1 MPVCGRLSAV
11 TAGPRARDWSKRL
24 RGGNFR
30 EAVGAVAAL
39 RRLDPATGAGLV
51 PSSGDTKDEQ
61 RAFQLLVARLVAEG
75 GVHGLAARWRDLPSP
90 QWREMLVSEIGQAF
104 HEWIEEGTVELLLAA
119 LEDPDDKVARR
130 AVKPL
135 SSCLREPPA
144 RERKKIARTFRGR
157 AALEAWG
164 RAAEWMTPARRA
176 RVATA
181 VTAALDRCADN
192 PKALTWPE
200 DYIELLGHTATR
212 TDQRAITL
220 LEEFRKMAGEA
231 RRSEFEALDPE
242 NLPEPTSILAEKK
255 GIPTGTRFVRVWSVA
270 TGLRDLKGLE
280 DAIERIR
287 RREG

>member
-1 MPVCGRLSAV
+1 MRDLS
-11 TAGPRARDWSKRL
+11 KCL

-30 EAVGAVAAL
+30 HAVEAVAAL
-39 RRLDPATGAGLV
+39 RRVDPATGAGLV
-51 PSSGDTKDEQ
+51 PSTDTKDEQ

-75 GVHGLAARWRDLPSP
+75 GVHGLAARWLDLPSP

-104 HEWIEEGTVELLLAA
+104 HLWVEEGTIELLLAA
-119 LEDPDDKVARR
+119 LDDPEDKVARR

-135 SSCLREPPA
+135 TSCLREPPPK
-144 RERKKIARTFRGR
+144 ERKEIAKTLRGR
-157 AALEAWG
+157 AALEAWDQ
-164 RAAEWMTPARRA
+164 ATAWMTPARRA

-192 PKALTWPE
+192 PKALTWPD
-200 DYIELLGHTATR
+200 DYIELLGHSATR

-220 LEEFRKMAGEA
+220 LEEFRKMAGET

-242 NLPEPTSILAEKK
+242 NLPGPTSVLAEKK
-255 GIPTGTRFVRVWSVA
+255 GIPPRTPFVGVWSIP
-270 TGLRDLKGLE
+270 TGLLDLKGLE